1 MGSIS
6 ADSQFSAY
14 KTSKRIL
21 NGALTFAFGF
31 VFGASTFDTGDPI
44 VSGILGGVTYILILD
59 IAAYGWEA
67 GANRDGISPKQR
79 SIADGMSNA
88 STWASTVMSAVY
100 LVLGSTLFELP
111 DELKE
116 GVGAVALVVIT
127 GMLAAHFIRLAHY
140 VKYSPEAVNSRIDAL
155 IRSTLQ
161 NMEIKQKEEMG
172 EAVIELVGEKM
183 VAHFDAIAAI
193 EADKRFTDM
202 LIKAG
207 HGDQVARPQVREK
220 VEKSGDDTAPPSGKK
235 SVPDDAIVETDTDTM
250 GDPIVMDDLV
260 GKARADQLENL
271 NLAGA

>member
-1 MGSIS
+1 MASIT

-31 VFGASTFDTGDPI
+31 FFGASTFDTGDPI

-59 IAAYGWEA
+59 IAAYGWDA

-79 SIADGMSNA
+79 AIADGMSNA

-100 LVLGSTLFELP
+100 LVLGSTLFTLP
-111 DELKE
+111 DGLKE

-127 GMLAAHFIRLAHY
+127 GMLGAHFIRLAHY
-140 VKYSPEAVNSRIDAL
+140 VKYSPEAVNGRIDAQ

-161 NMEIKQKEEMG
+161 SMEIKQKEEMS

-193 EADKRFTDM
+193 EAEKRFTDM

-207 HGDQVARPQVREK
+207 HGDQVARPQVQSE
-220 VEKSGDDTAPPSGKK
+220 EQKSSGGKT
-235 SVPDDAIVETDTDTM
+235 SPTPDHEDAILEDVPTTEQ
-250 GDPIVMDDLV
+250 DPIVLDDIL
-260 GKARADQLENL
+260 GKAKAAQANNL
-271 NLAGA
+271 NMAAG